1 MAWVP
6 SGAATTT
13 GCICIPIAQCSGLP
27 GFDIPKTY
35 PRYPDRAQVVD
46 YLEQYARHFDLRPH
60 FGAEART
67 ARRDNG
73 LWRVETGTGTFAAA
87 NLIVATGIADFPHQP
102 RWPGEERFG
111 GDIRH
116 SSAYRNPAPYAGQKV
131 LVVGFGNS
139 GAEIAL
145 DLAEHG
151 VRVALAVRGPVNIV
165 PRDLLGIPILSIAIA
180 LSILPPGV
188 ADALSA
194 PVVRLAIGSPE
205 RLGLQRAPRG
215 PLATI
220 AEQARVPLIDVG
232 TVAKIRAG
240 AIAIRPDVRA
250 LDAGSVDFIDGT
262 REAFDA
268 IIAATGFRPD
278 LRPLLPDVNGALDA
292 AGLPRV
298 SGRPDRGAGALF
310 LRLLRLPHR
319 ATAGDRDRGAAHCR
333 SYRARRA
340 PRELVA
346 GIVQCAVRPLTPA
359 LSRKREREQW
369 APDFP
374 LPLAGEGRGEGATS
388 NDEAGRPPAPPP
400 SCAPHAGGS
409 PPCPTIRPPAST
421 PCARSAPPR

>member
-1 MAWVP
+1 MNDP
-6 SGAATTT
+6 ETIIIGAGPAGLACAACLKQAGVRAEIFEKADGVGAVWRRHYDRLHLHTNR
-13 GCICIPIAQCSGLP
+13 ASSGLP
-27 GFDIPKTY
+27 GFGIPKTY
-35 PRYPDRAQVVD
+35 PRYPDRTQVVD

-60 FGAEART
+60 FGAAVNT
-67 ARRDNG
+67 ARRDDG
-73 LWRVETGTGTFAAA
+73 LWRVETGAGTFTAA
-87 NLIVATGIADFPHQP
+87 NLIVATGIADFPHRP

-145 DLAEHG
+145 DLAERG

-180 LSILPPGV
+180 LSILPPAV
-188 ADALSA
+188 ADALAA
-194 PVVRLAIGSPE
+194 PVVRLAIGSPQ

-220 AEQARVPLIDVG
+220 SGQARVPLIDVG

-240 AIAIRPDVRA
+240 AIAIRLDVRA
-250 LDAGSVDFIDGT
+250 LDAGSVDFVDGT

-298 SGRPDRGAGALF
+298 SGGPTAVPGLYFCGF
-310 LRLLRLPHR
+310 YVSPTGQLREI
-319 ATAGDRDRGAAHCR
+319 GIE
-333 SYRARRA
+333 ARRIA
-340 PRELVA
+340 DHIA
-346 GIVQCAVRPLTPA
+346 
-359 LSRKREREQW
+359 
-369 APDFP
+369 
-374 LPLAGEGRGEGATS
+374 RGGPGA
-388 NDEAGRPPAPPP
+388 R
-400 SCAPHAGGS
+400 
-409 PPCPTIRPPAST
+409 
-421 PCARSAPPR
+421 